1 MIKKLD
7 LTNTSNKEICE
18 CPECLEKLS
27 PDEEEFLL
35 LSWNK
40 ALFKI
45 DLDNIGKVQN
55 PQNISAADE
64 TGEIH
69 IILLNGQKCNL
80 QLNGDK
86 TILTIRKEIKNE
98 LKIDESKQKLIYNG
112 VELQVI
118 Y

>member
-7 LTNTSNKEICE
+7 LTNTSNKEIRG
-18 CPECLEKLS
+18 CPECLEELS
-27 PDEEEFLL
+27 PEEEEFLL

-45 DLDNIGKVQN
+45 DLDNIGKVKN
-55 PQNISAADE
+55 PQKTSAA
-64 TGEIH
+64 GEIY
-69 IILLNGQKCNL
+69 IILLNGQKCTL
-80 QLNGDK
+80 QFNESKNIFAL
-86 TILTIRKEIKNE
+86 RKEIKNK
-98 LKIDESKQKLIYNG
+98 LNIDESKQKLIYNG